1 MGFKSLRDSAVTR
14 EPLWGA
20 ICVLWHALV
29 IHLFRLLKIVADK
42 RTCTSVSAGGLI
54 WGIIIV
60 LIISLVTTARQQ
72 RAVSL
77 VATLSVNGLYILG
90 QGGPGAP
97 AMLLPQSL
105 GSRM

>member
-1 MGFKSLRDSAVTR
+1 ML
-14 EPLWGA
+14 
-20 ICVLWHALV
+20 
-29 IHLFRLLKIVADK
+29 LFRLLKIVADK
-42 RTCTSVSAGGLI
+42 HTCTSVSAGGL

-90 QGGPGAP
+90 QGGPRAP
-97 AMLLPQSL
+97 AVLLPQPL
-105 GSRM
+105 GSCV